1 MNVVRLPEVT
11 YRLLLQRAT
20 EKLRTPDDL
29 ADEVLRRELTPKHPH
44 IEVVHMTGGPT
55 AVLKGTRI
63 PVSILI
69 GYINMGETPHS
80 IAEKVLPHLTLAQV
94 HDALSY
100 YDDHQTEMDRERA
113 ENTEEAARTRLRERL
128 GEENYRLITGQ
139 QA

>member
-1 MNVVRLPEVT
+1 MNVIRLPEVT
-11 YRLLLQRAT
+11 YRLLLRRAT

-29 ADEVLRRELTPKHPH
+29 ADEVLRRDLAPKHPH
-44 IEVVHMTGGPT
+44 IEVVHTTGGTT
-55 AVLKGTRI
+55 AVIKGTRI

-80 IAEKVLPHLTLAQV
+80 IAEKVLPNLTLAQV

-100 YDDHQTEMDRERA
+100 YYDFQTEIDRERA
-113 ENTEEAARTRLRERL
+113 ENNEETARTRLRERL
-128 GEENYRLITGQ
+128 GEENYRRITGQ